1 MALMGCLHLSVAP
14 SFLLGEFE
22 FDGHGFSSSGPL
34 RGALLH
40 RWCGGRA
47 WATRLVP
54 QRTVGTCAS
63 LARRF
68 RGALSSVTPP
78 LVSSPHDARH
88 ASAEEFRQALRAAG
102 CHNAPPGTWKSLPGP
117 IDPGY

>member
-1 MALMGCLHLSVAP
+1 MALMGCLHLNVAP

-40 RWCGGRA
+40 LWCGGRA

-68 RGALSSVTPP
+68 RGALSSVTP
-78 LVSSPHDARH
+78 LTQ
-88 ASAEEFRQALRAAG
+88 FRAHRRRAGTTRYRRALLA
-102 CHNAPPGTWKSLPGP
+102 
-117 IDPGY
+117 